1 MNKSTDINPENRL
14 LQIGKGSRLSSSEAA
29 AEFFSNY
36 GTFLIVIALAIFF
49 GITAPRFLLAQNIIN
64 IFKQISVVAIMAIGM
79 TMVILLG
86 GIDLSVGSSALLSGV
101 VTMFLINHEYLT
113 TGWAIV
119 VGLVSAAIVGLL
131 NGFLVEKVKIS
142 PIIVTL
148 GTMIA
153 VRGLAQTIL
162 WIDNSWLWVKDPF
175 FSFVANKGLGFV
187 PMVVVIMLV
196 LYGFFIIILTQTP
209 FGRQLYAI
217 GGNFKASELCGIPV
231 SRMKL
236 IAYVLC
242 GLTAGIGGLV
252 LISRLSAVSPAVGN
266 KIEFDVI
273 TAVILGGASL
283 SGGSGKLEKT
293 FLGAIIVGMI
303 LNYLTIKGIPG
314 TYQSAVNGF
323 VILVAAILDRL
334 SKARTAG

>member
-1 MNKSTDINPENRL
+1 MNKSTDTTPNDRL
-14 LQIGKGSRLSSSEAA
+14 LPVSPGSRLSFAEAA
-29 AEFFSNY
+29 AEFFSTY
-36 GTFLIVIALAIFF
+36 GTLLIVIVLAIFF
-49 GITAPRFLLAQNIIN
+49 GVTAPRFLLAQNIIN
-64 IFKQISVVAIMAIGM
+64 IFKQVSVVSIMAIGM

-101 VTMFLINHEYLT
+101 VTMFLINHEYLS

-119 VGLVSAAIVGLL
+119 VGLVSAALVGLL
-131 NGFLVEKVKIS
+131 NGFLVEKIKIS

-153 VRGLAQTIL
+153 IRGLAQTIL
-162 WIDNSWLWVKDPF
+162 WIDNSWMWVKDPV
-175 FSFVANKGLGFV
+175 FSFVANKGIGFV

-196 LYGFFIIILTQTP
+196 LYLLFIIILTQTP

-217 GGNFKASELCGIPV
+217 GGNFKAAELCGIPV

-266 KIEFDVI
+266 RIEFDVI

-283 SGGSGKLEKT
+283 SGGSGKLERT

-303 LNYLTIKGIPG
+303 LNFLTIKGIPG